1 MAANSPYTP
10 LLGENRIRLV
20 EILPASSPEEEIRI
34 TLVNAVIDEAP
45 SYQALSYI
53 WGDLEQKSTIICDGR
68 TMSIRSNL
76 SRLLRS
82 LRRNKKRFSFL
93 SRDRAHSDLF
103 WIDAISVNQS
113 DAKERYHQVT
123 QMPLI
128 YFRAAQTILV
138 RITGRVFIHLI
149 HDTAP
154 RDFPERRFLSGYI
167 KEMFLACKAYF
178 AFF

>member
-1 MAANSPYTP
+1 METSRGEEMAANSPYTP
-10 LLGENRIRLV
+10 LPGENSIRLV

-45 SYQALSYI
+45 PYQALSYE
-53 WGDLEQKSTIICDGR
+53 WGYPAQESTIRCDGQ
-68 TMSIRSNL
+68 TMSITSNL
-76 SRLLRS
+76 SKLLRS

-103 WIDAISVNQS
+103 WIDAISIDQS
-113 DAKERYHQVT
+113 NTRERNHQVT

-128 YFRAAQTILV
+128 YYRAAQTILV

-149 HDTAP
+149 HDTVP
-154 RDFPERRFLSGYI
+154 RDFPE
-167 KEMFLACKAYF
+167 
-178 AFF
+178 